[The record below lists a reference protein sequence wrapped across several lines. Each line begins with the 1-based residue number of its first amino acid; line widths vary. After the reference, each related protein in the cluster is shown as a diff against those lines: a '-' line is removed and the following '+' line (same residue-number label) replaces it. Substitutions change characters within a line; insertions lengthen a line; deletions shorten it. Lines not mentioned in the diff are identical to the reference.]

1 MEGGSR
7 LSAVYQQFPEDR
19 ALEGRP
25 ECGVFSF
32 FPLFVVLTG
41 VVVLRQGGLT
51 LWGFGIS
58 GSLWGCPLRG

>member
-32 FPLFVVLTG
+32 FPLFLVCLEWWFLGREV
-41 VVVLRQGGLT
+41 
-51 LWGFGIS
+51 
-58 GSLWGCPLRG
+58 